1 MTDLSKIKEK
11 DELHLL
17 KILLNT
23 QLRMRCGTNKSE
35 AFDTNTGVP
44 QGDSLSANQFT
55 YYLAQALK
63 VTPAHI
69 DHNYTTYEIDM
80 KRILKHDH
88 DYSLKPNDAIT
99 INQEYA
105 DDISIITTNPN
116 AILNQKITLPSKL
129 SKRDLMINQTKT
141 EEYEIKKKVEMI
153 PGNNVNFLDRY

>member
-1 MTDLSKIKEK
+1 
-11 DELHLL
+11 
-17 KILLNT
+17 
-23 QLRMRCGTNKSE
+23 
-35 AFDTNTGVP
+35 
-44 QGDSLSANQFT
+44 
-55 YYLAQALK
+55 
-63 VTPAHI
+63 
-69 DHNYTTYEIDM
+69 M

-116 AILNQKITLPSKL
+116 VILNQKITLPSKL